1 MSFGDGGL
9 CVLCYLRCSQG
20 CAFLPELGLCR
31 TGSVVL
37 PLPLDRNFLWC
48 TRVWAAGLGPSWVY
62 QGCAGGAG
70 SSPGWHWGTHS
81 PAPITTARL
90 LPLGSVPALFPANN
104 TREEAECCCPEP
116 SRAHSPPAHPPPPH
130 PPPPSPPSGAL
141 CARGCCHLSVL
152 AHPGCPSAMPCIFA
166 SGRCQNLHHFHLCAQ
181 WHQFSSLRL
190 FLLMTTGVCTRSS
203 HVGGKNSL

>member
-1 MSFGDGGL
+1 MGVCACSAISGAVRVVLSFQNWGSAGRGAL
-9 CVLCYLRCSQG
+9 SCPFPWTETSCGAHGCGQQGSVHPGCTRAVLEGPGALQAGTGAPIPQLPSPLPGCCLWALSLRCSQ
-20 CAFLPELGLCR
+20 
-31 TGSVVL
+31 
-37 PLPLDRNFLWC
+37 
-48 TRVWAAGLGPSWVY
+48 
-62 QGCAGGAG
+62 
-70 SSPGWHWGTHS
+70 
-81 PAPITTARL
+81 
-90 LPLGSVPALFPANN
+90 ANN